1 MSDWFD
7 PIPAG
12 WTEARLKSVIA
23 STQTGVW
30 GSDPK
35 NDSDDVLCVRVADF
49 DRPKHR
55 VGAVE
60 TLRSVPAKE
69 QHERLLQPGDILL
82 EKSGGTDRNPV
93 GFTVLFEGQYPAVS
107 SNFVTRLRLCK
118 GHEPRFWLYALA
130 ASYSTGLTAR
140 SVRRTT
146 GIQNLDSSTYFNE
159 KYPCPPL
166 ARQVEI
172 ADYLDRET
180 AQIDN
185 LIAEQERLIELLDER
200 RRSAIAEAV
209 MPTGNPLND
218 SHGWPKVGHSWDVT
232 LGKML
237 DAGKA
242 VPSGSV
248 SLPYVRAG
256 NIQDTGLDLSTVN
269 QMPFSSEEANFFE
282 LRAGDL
288 LVVEGG
294 AVGTNVTLDEDMPGW
309 AFQKTVNRLRPSSDT
324 CSRWLGYVL
333 RTYRDV
339 GIIDIVCNKSTIA
352 HLTAEK
358 LRGLTVPPTSPVE
371 QKRIATALDDAVEH
385 IDSLVRETR
394 RFIELARERRSA
406 LITAAVTGQIEIP
419 EAS

>member
-7 PIPAG
+7 AIPAG

-55 VGAVE
+55 VGPVE

-185 LIAEQERLIELLDER
+185 LIAEQERLIELLRER
-200 RRSAIAEAV
+200 RQAVIDSVIDSVEAPRGQLRRAITFLTSGSRGWGAYYADAGARFLRIGNLPRRSLALRGQVQRISLPEGVTEGERTKLQLHDLLFSITAYLGSVAVVDAAWAGGYVSQHVALCRMDSARLEPHFVGWSMLATNGQHQLNVGAAGGTKVQLALDDIRGLEVAYPSLEEQRRIVKLLDTRTAKIDQLIAEA
-209 MPTGNPLND
+209 
-218 SHGWPKVGHSWDVT
+218 
-232 LGKML
+232 
-237 DAGKA
+237 
-242 VPSGSV
+242 
-248 SLPYVRAG
+248 
-256 NIQDTGLDLSTVN
+256 
-269 QMPFSSEEANFFE
+269 E
-282 LRAGDL
+282 L
-288 LVVEGG
+288 
-294 AVGTNVTLDEDMPGW
+294 
-309 AFQKTVNRLRPSSDT
+309 
-324 CSRWLGYVL
+324 
-333 RTYRDV
+333 
-339 GIIDIVCNKSTIA
+339 
-352 HLTAEK
+352 
-358 LRGLTVPPTSPVE
+358 
-371 QKRIATALDDAVEH
+371 
-385 IDSLVRETR
+385 
-394 RFIELARERRSA
+394 FIRLARERRSA